1 MITVGKVPGPL
12 PGFFLAVVPPE
23 GSPFLGDSSPGVE
36 ADAAKSGMSPP
47 SDGAGPMPTG
57 TAGAFAFFFFEVAAE
72 GVFLTTWPSGPIF
85 VCAAPGA
92 SSGSTTGVSVS
103 GGTGIG

>member
-1 MITVGKVPGPL
+1 MTTTGKAPGPL
-12 PGFFLAVVPPE
+12 PGFFLAVLPPE
-23 GSPFLGDSSPGVE
+23 GCPFLGDSSPGVE

-57 TAGAFAFFFFEVAAE
+57 AAGAFAFFFFEVAAE
-72 GVFLTTWPSGPIF
+72 GAFLTTWPSGPIF
-85 VCAAPGA
+85 VCAGLGT
-92 SSGSTTGVSVS
+92 SSGSTARVSVS